1 MDFFL
6 REQSR
11 HSCAEAISDQKLY
24 SIYWQLNLWNF
35 TLRQCN
41 KRTGHSPFIGGGI
54 LKLNLERAGAM
65 QEPGYAHDYFAGGVP
80 PFWMLTSHLSS
91 ISELL
96 HVPIAGDDGTV
107 KGLAF
112 IGVVSYAEA
121 FFKDQFAAVLNLFPE
136 KALCLKGRGR
146 DVGIDLTD
154 LLRLED
160 PLHSKFGFLLSERFN
175 FGSPKAVNSLYH
187 DLLLITPFSKDHV
200 SAFDKVLAI
209 RNLLVHHGGLL
220 TSEFNRDVAQ
230 DLRERTFFDS
240 LVISRKQ
247 VGEAAL
253 LALQVARGTI
263 ESTVSR
269 LHAELDGLQH
279 QGLRRKAIDFMNLD
293 VNDETDL
300 ISSLNELVTGEAV
313 QEDTE
318 EVVDGDIP
326 F

>member
-1 MDFFL
+1 
-6 REQSR
+6 
-11 HSCAEAISDQKLY
+11 
-24 SIYWQLNLWNF
+24 
-35 TLRQCN
+35 
-41 KRTGHSPFIGGGI
+41 
-54 LKLNLERAGAM
+54 M
-65 QEPGYAHDYFAGGVP
+65 QEPESALDYFAGGVP
-80 PFWMLTSHLSS
+80 PFWLLASHLGS

-107 KGLAF
+107 KELAF
-112 IGVVSYAEA
+112 IGVVSYTEA

-136 KALCLKGRGR
+136 KAACLKGRGR

-154 LLRLED
+154 LLRLQG
-160 PLHSKFGFLLSERFN
+160 PLLSKFGFLLSERFN

-220 TSEFNRDVAQ
+220 TSEFNRGVPQ
-230 DLRERTFFDS
+230 NPRERTYFDS

-263 ESTVSR
+263 KSTFSR

-279 QGLRRKAIDFMNLD
+279 QGLRRQGIDFMAED
-293 VNDETDL
+293 VDDESDL
-300 ISSLNELVTGEAV
+300 ISGLNELVTGEA
-313 QEDTE
+313 QEGSQE
-318 EVVDGDIP
+318 LVDGDIP